1 MRIFGTCKFPTA
13 VLAVAFFAV
22 TPLCADSS
30 RFSALANTPDDSEI
44 WSTFSGDEF
53 AVTQAGY
60 LAAGMAANPFA
71 KNEGRGGLGLVLV
84 RGTDREIGE
93 TYTILLALRNTSV
106 ANIPWSVFN
115 SLQGEEAYSTAGP
128 NEAGS
133 GSALFASDP
142 TSARL
147 GLNNAA
153 PYSQSMLPSAGS
165 EAVMLDGLTVTHAP
179 IGTPEPNSGLL
190 LALGL
195 EAVVGIAS
203 LAKK

>member
-1 MRIFGTCKFPTA
+1 MCSFGTCKFPTV

-30 RFSALANTPDDSEI
+30 RFPAPANTPHGSEL
-44 WSTFSGDEF
+44 WSMFSGGEL
-53 AVTQAGY
+53 VVGQADY
-60 LAAGMAANPFA
+60 VAAGVTANPLA
-71 KNEGRGGLGLVLV
+71 KNDGRGGLGLVLAS
-84 RGTDREIGE
+84 GTDREIGG
-93 TYTILLALRNTSV
+93 TYEILLDLHNMSA
-106 ANIPWSVFN
+106 AHIPSSVFN
-115 SLQGEEAYSTAGP
+115 SLQGEEAYPFWGP
-128 NEAGS
+128 NEKGS
-133 GSALFASDP
+133 SAPLAWDQ
-142 TSARL
+142 TSA
-147 GLNNAA
+147 GLSLTNAA

-165 EAVMLDGLTVTHAP
+165 GAVLLGGLSVTPAP